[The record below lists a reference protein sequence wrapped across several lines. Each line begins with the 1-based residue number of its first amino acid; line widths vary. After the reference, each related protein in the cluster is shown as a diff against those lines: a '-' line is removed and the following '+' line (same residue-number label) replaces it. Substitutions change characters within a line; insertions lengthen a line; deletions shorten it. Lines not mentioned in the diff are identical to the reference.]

1 MARPTDWQPLADSDP
16 VPGNVEDIRDE
27 AARLKKIGETIES
40 QVGKLRDIGKDG
52 ALKGKYADKLRSA
65 ATDLAGKMEKTSGR
79 YKEVAGHLST
89 WAGDLDEAQKAAE
102 RALTKAQSAAGTM
115 AQNKPPDQASSPDAP
130 EPTDDEKEAEKRRE
144 KAYGAAEGELEEA
157 RRMLGR
163 ATSAR
168 DRDADTAA
176 GRIKKSIDDDVKDS
190 WWDNVKDFV
199 DKYADIIKIVI
210 DVISWIATA
219 VAIISLFIPGLN
231 VVAFLLI
238 AGLLVVGGRAL
249 LAATGNASWMEVLV
263 DAVGLLTMGLGRAG
277 MAALKGTNALTK
289 TAATGARSQQVA
301 QNLARS
307 SAQRQA
313 LGRVLSSR
321 TASPAAKRSARAQ
334 IDALKAQARRQATSV
349 PQNLPSVG
357 RLGKILN
364 MGDTEGL
371 SLIRNIGRISDRF
384 PGLVSGGTAA
394 KAGAAYSASLGAA
407 WGGTIVDLGDKAF
420 GSSDMLPFK
429 PFNDSYNDWKG
440 DTWKAPIGS
449 TW

>member
-16 VPGNVEDIRDE
+16 VPGNVQDIRDE

-52 ALKGKYADKLRSA
+52 ALKGKYADRLRSA

-79 YKEVAGHLST
+79 YKAVAGHLSS
-89 WAGDLDEAQKAAE
+89 WATDLDEAQKAAE
-102 RALTKAQSAAGTM
+102 RALTKAQSASGSM
-115 AQNKPPDQASSPDAP
+115 AQNKPPDKASAPDAP
-130 EPTDDEKEAEKRRE
+130 EPSDAEKEAEKQRE

-168 DRDADTAA
+168 DSDADTAA
-176 GRIKKSIDDDVKDS
+176 GRIKKSIDDDVKDG
-190 WWDNVKDFV
+190 WWDNVSDFV

-210 DVISWIATA
+210 DVISWVATA

-249 LAATGNASWMEVLV
+249 LAATGNASWTEVLV
-263 DAVGLLTMGLGRAG
+263 DSIGLLTMGIGRAG

-289 TAATGARSQQVA
+289 TAATAARSRQVA
-301 QNLARS
+301 TNLAGS
-307 SAQRQA
+307 SAKRTA
-313 LGRVLSSR
+313 LGKVLSSR
-321 TASPAAKRSARAQ
+321 TASAAQKRSARAQ
-334 IDALKAQARRQATSV
+334 IDALKKAARRQSTSV

-357 RLGKILN
+357 RLGRILN

-371 SLIRNIGRISDRF
+371 SLLRNIGRISDRF
-384 PGLVSGGTAA
+384 PGLVGGGTAA
-394 KAGAAYSASLGAA
+394 HAGAAYTASLGAA
-407 WGGTIVDLGDKAF
+407 WTGTIVDLGDKAF

-429 PFNDSYNDWKG
+429 PFNESYNDWKG